1 MSRILNISTYRFV
14 AINNAAEL
22 KAQWLPRAKAL
33 GLKGTILLA
42 EEGINLFLAGAET
55 AVRSFLSVIED
66 DTRFAGLDPKESWS
80 DSAPFQR
87 MKIKLKREI
96 VTFRQPG
103 LDPVGRP
110 APFMPPAELKRRL
123 DAGEP
128 LVLLDTRNDV
138 EVAKGTF
145 DHALF
150 WGNRNFTEF
159 GQIAR
164 EHIDQLKGKT
174 VVSFCTG
181 GIRCEKA
188 APFLQQLG
196 VSDVYQ
202 LEGGI
207 LRYFE
212 LVGRDHYHGD
222 CFVFDE
228 RAALDPQLAAT
239 ETASA

>member
-1 MSRILNISTYRFV
+1 MSQILNIATYRFV
-14 AINNAAEL
+14 GIDDPAAL
-22 KAQWLPRAKAL
+22 KATWLPKAKAL

-42 EEGINLFLAGAET
+42 HEGINLFLAGAET
-55 AVRSFLSVIED
+55 AIRSFMAFVD
-66 DTRFAGLDPKESWS
+66 DDSRFAGLDLKESWS
-80 DSAPFQR
+80 ETVPFKR

-96 VTFRQPG
+96 VTFRQEG
-103 LDPVGRP
+103 VDPVNAP

-123 DAGEP
+123 DAGEAI
-128 LVLLDTRNDV
+128 VLLDTRNDV

-145 DHALF
+145 DNAVF

-159 GQIAR
+159 GHMAR
-164 EHIDQLKGKT
+164 DHISELRGKT

-188 APFLQQLG
+188 APYLRDLG
-196 VSDVYQ
+196 ASDVYQ

-212 LVGRDHYHGD
+212 QIGRDHYHGD

-228 RAALDPQLAAT
+228 RAALDPSLGA
-239 ETASA
+239 TASAD